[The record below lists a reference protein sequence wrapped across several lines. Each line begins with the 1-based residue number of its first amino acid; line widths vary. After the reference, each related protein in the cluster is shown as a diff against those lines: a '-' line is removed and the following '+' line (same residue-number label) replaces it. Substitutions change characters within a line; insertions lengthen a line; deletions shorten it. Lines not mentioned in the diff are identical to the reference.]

1 MRRLVTTSVAAACV
15 ALAAPA
21 ALTSSALGAK
31 TPKLSDARAKLVA
44 CKSALDQT
52 RRSLTV
58 DALMS
63 SLTEN
68 DRMQMKF
75 DLYSREPGQ
84 RRFHKL
90 TGLAS
95 FGLGTWNPAT
105 PGVDR
110 YRFRKPI
117 QNLAAPATYYVKVV
131 FRWLDQNGVPYARTS
146 RSTAT
151 CFQPDRRPDVR
162 IAAFA
167 RPVRVGAG
175 DFVYRV
181 TLRNAGRTTSRDF
194 DAVLT
199 VGGLPRPAVN
209 VAPLA
214 PLETQVVELHG
225 PRCDPGATARVEL
238 DPDNRVDEANETNNS
253 RSITC

>member
-1 MRRLVTTSVAAACV
+1 MRMRRLVTTTVAATCV

-21 ALTSSALGAK
+21 ALTPSALGAK
-31 TPKLSDARAKLVA
+31 VPKLADARAKLVA
-44 CKSALDQT
+44 CKSALDQAS
-52 RRSLTV
+52 RSLTV
-58 DALMS
+58 DASMR
-63 SLTEN
+63 SLAEN
-68 DRMQMKF
+68 DRMQMRF
-75 DLYSREPGQ
+75 ELFSREPGK
-84 RRFHKL
+84 RRFHRL
-90 TGLAS
+90 PGP
-95 FGLGTWNPAT
+95 GLGSWNPAT

-110 YRFRKPI
+110 FRFRKPI
-117 QNLAAPATYYVKVV
+117 QNLPAPATYYVKVA
-131 FRWLDQNGVPYARTS
+131 FRWLDADGTPYARTA
-146 RSTAT
+146 RFTAN
-151 CFQPDRRPDVR
+151 CYQPDRRPDLR

-167 RPVRVGAG
+167 RPVRVGTG

-181 TLRNAGRTTSRDF
+181 TLRNAGRTASRDF

-214 PLETQVVELHG
+214 PREIRVVELHG

-238 DPDNRVDEANETNNS
+238 DPDNRVDEASETNNS